1 MRTEWYYQQIPLKV
15 SMKREDCC
23 LQKNGQKKTIL
34 KSLLCMTWGW
44 IGNINNFIQ
53 YFVLI
58 FVPFI
63 HYMCPCHNQN
73 TFEAMSIVLRRFVW
87 KEKRGSKIES
97 VLKGLFVKYI
107 IETCRVK
114 TFIWCLTGKYKLF
127 LMKDIYRVLSV
138 LI

>member
-1 MRTEWYYQQIPLKV
+1 MVLPANPPKSQYE
-15 SMKREDCC
+15 KRGLLFAE
-23 LQKNGQKKTIL
+23 KWAKKTIL

-63 HYMCPCHNQN
+63 HYMCLCHNQN
-73 TFEAMSIVLRRFVW
+73 TFEMMWIVLRHFVG
-87 KEKRGSKIES
+87 KEKRGSKIER

>member
-1 MRTEWYYQQIPLKV
+1 MVLPANPPKSQYE
-15 SMKREDCC
+15 KRGLLFAE
-23 LQKNGQKKTIL
+23 KWAKKTIL

-63 HYMCPCHNQN
+63 HYMCLCHNQN
-73 TFEAMSIVLRRFVW
+73 TLEMMWIVLRRFVG
-87 KEKRGSKIES
+87 KEKRGSKIER

>member
-1 MRTEWYYQQIPLKV
+1 MVLPANPPKSQYEKTGLLFAEKWA
-15 SMKREDCC
+15 
-23 LQKNGQKKTIL
+23 KKTIL
-34 KSLLCMTWGW
+34 KSLLWMTWGW

-87 KEKRGSKIES
+87 KESKIER

>member
-1 MRTEWYYQQIPLKV
+1 MVLPANPPKSQYE
-15 SMKREDCC
+15 KRGLLFAE
-23 LQKNGQKKTIL
+23 KWAKKTIL

-63 HYMCPCHNQN
+63 HYMCLCHNQN
-73 TFEAMSIVLRRFVW
+73 TFEMMWIVLRRFVG
-87 KEKRGSKIES
+87 KEKRGSKKER

-114 TFIWCLTGKYKLF
+114 TFIWCLTGKCKLF
-127 LMKDIYRVLSV
+127 LMKDIYRVLSA